1 MVYLSK
7 VNKIFIQKTM
17 AAATEIQP
25 IFLVEDDA
33 QDLDIRFDANQ
44 FEPVTPYTNDLNEE
58 YEQAQEQLRQL
69 RHQEEQV
76 QQQAEELAELT
87 RREEEFTT
95 GREDVSRKLEN
106 YLSQLGREATE
117 AQRIAAECVE
127 AQERFESHLN
137 NINMLRPESWSR
149 ADRKAELARALGYID
164 SADNAIENTMPL
176 IESLGIGKRS
186 GWRALFKS
194 RASGS
199 KSLSSDAIRGDADFF
214 YWLKS
219 GLAFSLPLIG
229 VGLIAAV
236 WILLF

>member
-1 MVYLSK
+1 MVYLRK
-7 VNKIFIQKTM
+7 VNKTFIEKIM
-17 AAATEIQP
+17 SAATEIQP
-25 IFLVEDDA
+25 MFLVEDDA
-33 QDLDIRFDANQ
+33 QDLDIHFDPNQ

-69 RHQEEQV
+69 RQQEEQV

-87 RREEEFTT
+87 RREEEFTS

-106 YLSQLGREATE
+106 YLSHFSREATE
-117 AQRIAAECVE
+117 AQRIANECIE

-176 IESLGIGKRS
+176 IEGLGIGKRS
-186 GWRALFKS
+186 GWRALFPSGGTKS
-194 RASGS
+194 SPTDGFRKDG
-199 KSLSSDAIRGDADFF
+199 DFF

-219 GLAFSLPLIG
+219 GFAFSLPLIS

-236 WILLF
+236 WVLLF